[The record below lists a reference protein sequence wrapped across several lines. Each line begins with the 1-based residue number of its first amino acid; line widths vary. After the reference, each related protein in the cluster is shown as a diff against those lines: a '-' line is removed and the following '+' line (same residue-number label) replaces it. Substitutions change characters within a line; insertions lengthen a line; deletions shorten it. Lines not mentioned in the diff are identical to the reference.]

1 MAGKLP
7 SRLQG
12 EKAHSS
18 KPYERRKTLVQTVKE
33 LLLPSWLTSW
43 NTPLVTE
50 EEADN
55 LWPREEA
62 SAPPDQSAKRPR
74 TERPAAYSFAE
85 PQDPREELAGPQSLL
100 NGDSHSEKSE
110 ASGSTSGCSSLGGP
124 ERESA
129 ATPEPRA
136 RRHDWSHT
144 RDCGVMANLPSSG
157 IPDRLR
163 GGNGHGCVGSAESAS
178 RQSPATPRW
187 RVPQRTASGGQG
199 PGFSL
204 SAFGT
209 PVTPGGRERQRLQS
223 PFYPGRTTYGGAAS
237 YSRFR
242 LATGGT
248 PKAETSVQLR
258 ERRRGPEEEGL
269 PDCMS
274 NATRQILSTLER
286 MASPLTEAKKVPLDR
301 GSGPSLLSYM
311 PPSQRRRAPYLRG
324 SPVPGP
330 PRSQHARPLASRT
343 ARNLDPAVSAARRA
357 ALVTPAPQDS
367 QVREQREEITQ
378 ASRPALETRVAPKD
392 TPAPAPA
399 TNGSFPSCGGSDR
412 AGGKVSRTRGIH
424 SSRRPEQGFEDAPL
438 PPDLP
443 DIPLPIGSLPSFTF
457 QLPAPIP
464 VAKQTSGVQSTFAN
478 VRPTAAD
485 VRPAVAD
492 VRPTVT
498 DIRQTVADI
507 RPTATAKGEFA
518 LAQPLTLATASSV
531 SSPAQEFSFSVPAQ
545 VTELQPVSQRT
556 VPAEQGK
563 ADMRKKAEVP
573 AGPAAPASQ
582 LVMQGSVMDVL
593 GRKDA
598 AKEIAPEPANVRSS
612 GGKAAPKKS
621 GDVADAAGTWTPA
634 STSEA
639 LSGKS
644 KPAAGSWSCS
654 ACKIS
659 NAESN
664 VKCAACE
671 QWPTITTAAA
681 PASTSGPATTEAPS
695 QGTPKGFGD
704 LFRPSP
710 ATWECDSC
718 MVRNEAKAQRCCAC
732 ETPRVSPAPALWEK
746 FKPAAGSWSCSEC
759 MISNAGTAVK
769 CAACETPRPGAPP
782 AAPTTATAT
791 APASTLGPAATEA
804 PSQGT
809 PKGFGDLFRP
819 SAATWE
825 CDTCMVR
832 NEAKAQRCCACETP
846 RVSSAPGPTG
856 TFKFGI
862 PTSATPATPAQT
874 SAPAT
879 FKFGNLTATSA
890 PTPFKFGTQETS
902 TSAASPPV
910 AQFKFG
916 SAMLACKP
924 QGPLGQDATFK
935 QKVEERAGKPPAP
948 GSAEPPKTEPAVV
961 FGAPKTESSAS
972 PAVFSFVP
980 SSFAPKRKN
989 EAIAE
994 APEIKASMPSS
1005 AVFGGSAKTGGTA
1018 RDSGLF
1024 GALAKASVGLPP
1036 ASTLCPGGAT
1046 APKVADSVASAGA
1059 PTGGDSQK
1067 VGFSFDKLA
1076 KNSPTAATFSFGIL
1090 SKPTESAAPQGSTTV
1105 AETKTTAT
1113 SAAPASVGGFSFGA
1127 PPKTSEGGEPPKPVG
1142 GFLFGATSVAKS
1154 DGFAFNAATPKP
1166 ASTFSFGNAGAVA
1179 ASAAAPKPAPAFSF
1193 GNAGAQAA
1201 PGDAPGAAPSTPKF
1215 VFGQKTD
1222 TSPGTFTF
1230 GTASLATSPPAPA
1243 SFGFPS
1249 AGTAAPATQPLA
1261 GQGSFGEAKP
1271 KASSGGF
1278 KFGTSQEGG
1287 STFAVEAPQ
1296 PAQSTPFSF
1305 GATPAPAPVGGGFS
1319 FGASQPAA
1327 SQPAAPAFSFNA
1339 GVPTPAAPRLDFA
1352 QPSASPFGAA
1362 PPAAPAFAFGGPMA
1376 APAAPQAASFQFGAS
1391 APNQGG
1397 VFRFGAPSQGAPES
1411 GTQPQPGGFNF
1422 SAAQPAALG
1431 AFGQQQQP
1439 GANPSQ
1445 GGFGFNAAAPANLP
1459 GFAFPPGADNP
1470 FSATGTGGTTQARRI
1485 RKAIRR
1491 KPNQPR

>member
-62 SAPPDQSAKRPR
+62 SAAPDQSAKRPR

-85 PQDPREELAGPQSLL
+85 PQDPQEELAGPQSLL

-163 GGNGHGCVGSAESAS
+163 GGNGHAESAS

-248 PKAETSVQLR
+248 PKAE
-258 ERRRGPEEEGL
+258 
-269 PDCMS
+269 
-274 NATRQILSTLER
+274 
-286 MASPLTEAKKVPLDR
+286 AKKVPLDR
-301 GSGPSLLSYM
+301 GSGHSLLSYM
-311 PPSQRRRAPYLRG
+311 
-324 SPVPGP
+324 
-330 PRSQHARPLASRT
+330 
-343 ARNLDPAVSAARRA
+343 
-357 ALVTPAPQDS
+357 DS

-399 TNGSFPSCGGSDR
+399 TNGRQVRDERRVVPGPRLPCSFSAFPSCGGSDR

-457 QLPAPIP
+457 QLPAPTP

-531 SSPAQEFSFSVPAQ
+531 SSPAQ
-545 VTELQPVSQRT
+545 
-556 VPAEQGK
+556 
-563 ADMRKKAEVP
+563 
-573 AGPAAPASQ
+573 
-582 LVMQGSVMDVL
+582 
-593 GRKDA
+593 
-598 AKEIAPEPANVRSS
+598 
-612 GGKAAPKKS
+612 
-621 GDVADAAGTWTPA
+621 
-634 STSEA
+634 
-639 LSGKS
+639 
-644 KPAAGSWSCS
+644 
-654 ACKIS
+654 
-659 NAESN
+659 
-664 VKCAACE
+664 
-671 QWPTITTAAA
+671 
-681 PASTSGPATTEAPS
+681 APS

-846 RVSSAPGPTG
+846 KVSPAPGPTG

-902 TSAASPPV
+902 SSAASPPV

-924 QGPLGQDATFK
+924 QGPLGQDATFG

-980 SSFAPKRKN
+980 SSFAPKRKS
-989 EAIAE
+989 EVIAE

-1036 ASTLCPGGAT
+1036 ASTPCPGGAT

-1076 KNSPTAATFSFGIL
+1076 KNSPTAATFSFGIP
-1090 SKPTESAAPQGSTTV
+1090 SKPTENAAPQGSTTV

-1142 GFLFGATSVAKS
+1142 
-1154 DGFAFNAATPKP
+1154 
-1166 ASTFSFGNAGAVA
+1166 
-1179 ASAAAPKPAPAFSF
+1179 
-1193 GNAGAQAA
+1193 
-1201 PGDAPGAAPSTPKF
+1201 
-1215 VFGQKTD
+1215 
-1222 TSPGTFTF
+1222 
-1230 GTASLATSPPAPA
+1230 
-1243 SFGFPS
+1243 
-1249 AGTAAPATQPLA
+1249 GTAAPATQPLA

-1397 VFRFGAPSQGAPES
+1397 VFRFGAPSQGTPES

>member
-248 PKAETSVQLR
+248 PKA
-258 ERRRGPEEEGL
+258 
-269 PDCMS
+269 
-274 NATRQILSTLER
+274 
-286 MASPLTEAKKVPLDR
+286 ASPFRLNDFVRRTLKK
-301 GSGPSLLSYM
+301 
-311 PPSQRRRAPYLRG
+311 
-324 SPVPGP
+324 
-330 PRSQHARPLASRT
+330 
-343 ARNLDPAVSAARRA
+343 
-357 ALVTPAPQDS
+357 
-367 QVREQREEITQ
+367 
-378 ASRPALETRVAPKD
+378 RPA
-392 TPAPAPA
+392 
-399 TNGSFPSCGGSDR
+399 
-412 AGGKVSRTRGIH
+412 
-424 SSRRPEQGFEDAPL
+424 SSAL
-438 PPDLP
+438 
-443 DIPLPIGSLPSFTF
+443 
-457 QLPAPIP
+457 
-464 VAKQTSGVQSTFAN
+464 KTS
-478 VRPTAAD
+478 P
-485 VRPAVAD
+485 
-492 VRPTVT
+492 
-498 DIRQTVADI
+498 
-507 RPTATAKGEFA
+507 
-518 LAQPLTLATASSV
+518 
-531 SSPAQEFSFSVPAQ
+531 
-545 VTELQPVSQRT
+545 
-556 VPAEQGK
+556 
-563 ADMRKKAEVP
+563 
-573 AGPAAPASQ
+573 
-582 LVMQGSVMDVL
+582 
-593 GRKDA
+593 
-598 AKEIAPEPANVRSS
+598 
-612 GGKAAPKKS
+612 
-621 GDVADAAGTWTPA
+621 
-634 STSEA
+634 

-671 QWPTITTAAA
+671 QWPTITTATA

-846 RVSSAPGPTG
+846 KVSPAPGPTG

-890 PTPFKFGTQETS
+890 PTPFKFGTQES
-902 TSAASPPV
+902 SSSAASPPV

-924 QGPLGQDATFK
+924 QGPLGQDATFG

-980 SSFAPKRKN
+980 SSFAPKRKS

-1036 ASTLCPGGAT
+1036 ASTPCPGGAT
-1046 APKVADSVASAGA
+1046 APKVADSVSSAGA

-1076 KNSPTAATFSFGIL
+1076 KNSPTAATFSFGIP

-1230 GTASLATSPPAPA
+1230 GTASLATSPPPA

-1339 GVPTPAAPRLDFA
+1339 GVPTPAAPRLDFT

>member
-1 MAGKLP
+1 M
-7 SRLQG
+7 
-12 EKAHSS
+12 
-18 KPYERRKTLVQTVKE
+18 
-33 LLLPSWLTSW
+33 
-43 NTPLVTE
+43 
-50 EEADN
+50 
-55 LWPREEA
+55 
-62 SAPPDQSAKRPR
+62 
-74 TERPAAYSFAE
+74 
-85 PQDPREELAGPQSLL
+85 
-100 NGDSHSEKSE
+100 
-110 ASGSTSGCSSLGGP
+110 GG
-124 ERESA
+124 
-129 ATPEPRA
+129 
-136 RRHDWSHT
+136 
-144 RDCGVMANLPSSG
+144 NFSSG
-157 IPDRLR
+157 
-163 GGNGHGCVGSAESAS
+163 
-178 RQSPATPRW
+178 
-187 RVPQRTASGGQG
+187 
-199 PGFSL
+199 
-204 SAFGT
+204 
-209 PVTPGGRERQRLQS
+209 
-223 PFYPGRTTYGGAAS
+223 
-237 YSRFR
+237 
-242 LATGGT
+242 
-248 PKAETSVQLR
+248 
-258 ERRRGPEEEGL
+258 
-269 PDCMS
+269 
-274 NATRQILSTLER
+274 
-286 MASPLTEAKKVPLDR
+286 
-301 GSGPSLLSYM
+301 
-311 PPSQRRRAPYLRG
+311 
-324 SPVPGP
+324 
-330 PRSQHARPLASRT
+330 
-343 ARNLDPAVSAARRA
+343 
-357 ALVTPAPQDS
+357 
-367 QVREQREEITQ
+367 
-378 ASRPALETRVAPKD
+378 
-392 TPAPAPA
+392 
-399 TNGSFPSCGGSDR
+399 GGSDR

-424 SSRRPEQGFEDAPL
+424 SSRRPEQGFEDAPP

-457 QLPAPIP
+457 QLPAPTP
-464 VAKQTSGVQSTFAN
+464 VAKQSSGVQSTFAN

-485 VRPAVAD
+485 VRPTVAD

-498 DIRQTVADI
+498 DIRPTLADI
-507 RPTATAKGEFA
+507 RPTATAKGEFM

-545 VTELQPVSQRT
+545 VTELQPASQRT
-556 VPAEQGK
+556 VPAGQGK
-563 ADMRKKAEVP
+563 ADMGKRAEVP
-573 AGPAAPASQ
+573 TGPAAPASQ

-598 AKEIAPEPANVRSS
+598 AKEVAPEPANIRSS
-612 GGKAAPKKS
+612 GAEAAPKKS

-634 STSEA
+634 STPEA
-639 LSGKS
+639 LLGKS

-654 ACKIS
+654 ACMVS

-664 VKCAACE
+664 VKCVACQ
-671 QWPTITTAAA
+671 QWPTTTTATAPASTA
-681 PASTSGPATTEAPS
+681 PASTSGPATTEAP
-695 QGTPKGFGD
+695 T
-704 LFRPSP
+704 
-710 ATWECDSC
+710 
-718 MVRNEAKAQRCCAC
+718 
-732 ETPRVSPAPALWEK
+732 
-746 FKPAAGSWSCSEC
+746 
-759 MISNAGTAVK
+759 
-769 CAACETPRPGAPP
+769 
-782 AAPTTATAT
+782 
-791 APASTLGPAATEA
+791 
-804 PSQGT
+804 QGT

-846 RVSSAPGPTG
+846 RVSPAPGPTG

-862 PTSATPATPAQT
+862 PTSATPAAPAQT

-902 TSAASPPV
+902 SSAAAPPV

-924 QGPLGQDATFK
+924 QGPLGQDAAFG

-948 GSAEPPKTEPAVV
+948 GLAEPPKTEPAVV
-961 FGAPKTESSAS
+961 FGAPKTESSAN

-980 SSFAPKRKN
+980 SSFAPKRKS
-989 EAIAE
+989 EAIPE
-994 APEIKASMPSS
+994 APEIKDSMPSS

-1018 RDSGLF
+1018 GLF

-1036 ASTLCPGGAT
+1036 ASTPCPSGAT
-1046 APKVADSVASAGA
+1046 APKVADSVASAGV

-1076 KNSPTAATFSFGIL
+1076 KNSPTAATFSFGIP
-1090 SKPTESAAPQGSTTV
+1090 SKPTESAAPQGSATV

-1127 PPKTSEGGEPPKPVG
+1127 PPKTSEGGEPPKPAG

-1166 ASTFSFGNAGAVA
+1166 ASTFSFGNAGAAA
-1179 ASAAAPKPAPAFSF
+1179 ASAATPKPAPAFSF

-1201 PGDAPGAAPSTPKF
+1201 PGDAAGAAPSTPKF

-1230 GTASLATSPPAPA
+1230 GTASLATSPPA

-1287 STFAVEAPQ
+1287 TTFAAEAPQ
-1296 PAQSTPFSF
+1296 PAQSAPFSF
-1305 GATPAPAPVGGGFS
+1305 GATPAQAPVGGGFS

-1327 SQPAAPAFSFNA
+1327 SQPAAPAFSFGP

-1445 GGFGFNAAAPANLP
+1445 GGFGFNAAAPANP
-1459 GFAFPPGADNP
+1459 PVFPFLPGADNP